1 MSKIQELFDTMMA
14 DDNISKFKMKSRK
27 DNLLFIKAKHTD
39 GSSTTSVE
47 AENTDGEDLFHFAR
61 LSLGKGRWELV
72 RSLKSR
78 GYTQQELASIFNTSQ
93 TAISYLLNN
102 DYDPHP

>member
-14 DDNISKFKMKSRK
+14 DDNISKFKM
-27 DNLLFIKAKHTD
+27 
-39 GSSTTSVE
+39 
-47 AENTDGEDLFHFAR
+47 
-61 LSLGKGRWELV
+61 
-72 RSLKSR
+72 KSR